1 MRIRSDCGTENT
13 CIAKCQMTFRHDGT
27 DQYAGPNSFVFGTS
41 VLNTVCC
48 NIVAVIMICKY
59 DLNLLYVLYS
69 ALKAGGQG

>member
-41 VLNTVCC
+41 VLNTVCY

-59 DLNLLYVLYS
+59 DINL
-69 ALKAGGQG
+69 